1 MALRPAV
8 DREITRTSDADAET
22 MLGAAAF
29 RVDVEMEHGAVRV
42 CPVGEVDIAT
52 VGRVRARIDE
62 AMAAGA
68 GRVILDLRTTTF
80 LDSAGL
86 HLAVDTVESA
96 ARNGVEFAII
106 VGPHAVQR
114 TFDVAG
120 LRARLPF
127 VEAEELQAL
136 RA

>member
-1 MALRPAV
+1 MALRPAL
-8 DREITRTSDADAET
+8 DRQITRTSDADAET
-22 MLGAAAF
+22 MLGAVAF
-29 RVDVEMEHGAVRV
+29 RVDVAMEHGAVRV

-68 GRVILDLRTTTF
+68 GR
-80 LDSAGL
+80 
-86 HLAVDTVESA
+86 
-96 ARNGVEFAII
+96 
-106 VGPHAVQR
+106 

>member
-1 MALRPAV
+1 MGI
-8 DREITRTSDADAET
+8 ETRRGSRDHTSDADAET
-22 MLGAAAF
+22 MPGAVAF
-29 RVDVEMEHGAVRV
+29 RVDVAMEHGGAMRVR
-42 CPVGEVDIAT
+42 PVGEVDIAT

-86 HLAVDTVESA
+86 HLALDTVESA
-96 ARNGVEFAII
+96 ARNGTEFTII
-106 VGPHAVQR
+106 AGPHAVQR

-120 LRARLPF
+120 LRAQLPF
-127 VEAEELQAL
+127 VEAEELQAF

>member
-8 DREITRTSDADAET
+8 DREIPRTCDADAET
-22 MLGAAAF
+22 MGDTVAF
-29 RVDVEMEHGAVRV
+29 RVDVAVEHSAVRV

-52 VGRVRARIDE
+52 AGACRTRIDE

-68 GRVILDLRTTTF
+68 GRVILDLRKTTF

-86 HLAVDTVESA
+86 HLALDTVESA
-96 ARNGVEFAII
+96 ARNAAQFAII
-106 VGPHAVQR
+106 AGPHAVQR

-127 VEAEELQAL
+127 VEAAELQGL